1 MPTLVGTAGWVVMEE
16 PAQGWAGGAAVARGR
31 LWGRRA
37 DAVPIVCGM
46 LSGGW
51 EGGGSHH
58 RVSHF
63 FFVAS

>member
-1 MPTLVGTAGWVVMEE
+1 MPTLVGTAGGVVMED
-16 PAQGWAGGAAVARGR
+16 PAQGWAGGGCAAGGA
-31 LWGRRA
+31 
-37 DAVPIVCGM
+37 
-46 LSGGW
+46 GGW

>member
-1 MPTLVGTAGWVVMEE
+1 MPTLVGTAGWVVVEK
-16 PAQGWAGGAAVARGR
+16 PAQGWAGGGGAAGGAEVTRGR
-31 LWGRRA
+31 LDGRHA
-37 DAVPIVCGM
+37 E
-46 LSGGW
+46 GGW